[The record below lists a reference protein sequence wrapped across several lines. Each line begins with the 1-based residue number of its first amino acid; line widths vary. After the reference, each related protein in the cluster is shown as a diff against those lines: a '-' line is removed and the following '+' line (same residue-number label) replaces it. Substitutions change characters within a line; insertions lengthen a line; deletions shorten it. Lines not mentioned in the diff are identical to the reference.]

1 MGLRHR
7 SDIRDLG
14 ERVSFKQALQRVC
27 AEFRRSRHRK
37 PVQVKD
43 EVYQTALPGRWDP
56 AHRQM
61 FAQTFLLRA
70 DQFLLYTFP

>member
-14 ERVSFKQALQRVC
+14 ARVGFKQALQRVC

-43 EVYQTALPGRWDP
+43 EVYQTALPGR
-56 AHRQM
+56 
-61 FAQTFLLRA
+61 
-70 DQFLLYTFP
+70 